1 MVKKALA
8 ALSFALSTGVAQAN
22 APDAKGSESSG
33 LDPRRASERELDGT
47 VAQELP
53 IEFTAV
59 FIKSPHGYVGFVEEL
74 PGVNSHGRTLDE
86 AREMLGQ
93 VAVAVFDA
101 ERQRAQEMLA
111 GKECVREPLAMA
123 RQMREGE

>member
-1 MVKKALA
+1 MVKKTVA
-8 ALSFALSTGVAQAN
+8 ALSFALSTGVAQASS
-22 APDAKGSESSG
+22 ADAKAGEYAG
-33 LDPRRASERELDGT
+33 LDPRRAGEPENT
-47 VAQELP
+47 VGL
-53 IEFTAV
+53 TAV
-59 FIKSPHGYVGFVEEL
+59 FLKSPHGYVGFVEEL

-101 ERQRAQEMLA
+101 ERQRAQEMMA